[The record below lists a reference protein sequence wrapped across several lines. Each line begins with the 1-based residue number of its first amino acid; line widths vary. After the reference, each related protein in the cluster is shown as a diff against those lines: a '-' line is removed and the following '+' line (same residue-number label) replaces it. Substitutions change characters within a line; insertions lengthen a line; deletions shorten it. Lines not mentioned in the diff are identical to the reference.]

1 MITVEYVQTH
11 FPLWNKFIL
20 DDNGHPSQTILQEE
34 INLASQ
40 EFTEYLERT
49 AQTITSAEKIHL
61 LNIVRYRAFNRLHG
75 DTAFETKP
83 QIVRDY
89 ENTVQA
95 LKKKGG
101 VTDVTSNEKKFAS
114 GKWFNESEV

>member
-1 MITVEYVQTH
+1 MINIEYVQKY
-11 FPLWNKFIL
+11 FPLWNKFVL
-20 DDNGHPSQTILQEE
+20 DENGHPSQTILQDE
-34 INLASQ
+34 IDLAAQ

-49 AQTITSAEKIHL
+49 PQTISDAEKIHL

-89 ENTVQA
+89 EATVQA
-95 LKKKGG
+95 LKKMAAISLI
-101 VTDVTSNEKKFAS
+101 TANEKKFAS
-114 GKWFNESEV
+114 GNWFNESEV